1 MLTKGQ
7 QFMFLI
13 WHLPCYSCIQSS
25 PVKVLAVIEDPPCYS
40 CIQSSPVKVLAV
52 ITDRKHL
59 HKMWK
64 IHCHLRYGYFLAV
77 NHIVMTTVEF
87 VSDHFNL
94 GVIEVPPC
102 YSCIQSS
109 PVKVLAVIEVP
120 PCYSCIKSSS
130 VKVLAV
136 IEDPSCNSCIQSSP
150 VKVLTV
156 IKVPPCNSC
165 IQSSPV
171 KVLAVI
177 EDPSCYSCIQGSRL
191 AQWVR
196 SLDLTAHTSLSPIRV
211 GSRPAL

>member
-1 MLTKGQ
+1 MTPAVLLVYT
-7 QFMFLI
+7 
-13 WHLPCYSCIQSS
+13 
-25 PVKVLAVIEDPPCYS
+25 VKFGKSLGSNRGSAVIVLAIIEDPPCYS

-77 NHIVMTTVEF
+77 NQIVMTTVEF

-109 PVKVLAVIEVP
+109 PVQVLAVIE
-120 PCYSCIKSSS
+120 Y
-130 VKVLAV
+130 
-136 IEDPSCNSCIQSSP
+136 
-150 VKVLTV
+150 
-156 IKVPPCNSC
+156 
-165 IQSSPV
+165 
-171 KVLAVI
+171 
-177 EDPSCYSCIQGSRL
+177 PSCYSCIQGARV

-196 SLDLTAHTSLSPIRV
+196 SLDLTAHTSLSPIRRGFAPSFV
-211 GSRPAL
+211 NTKKGALDMQSQGIELISCLPRIGGSLRVFRLPPPLKLVTMIKLKYCWKWR